1 MMSAF
6 ISLGRQALS
15 EPREAASTLLSMGVP
30 REAYWPA
37 FFLLVVLS
45 VLLNEIASLF
55 SPAPPLAMVMPPVI
69 MGMLTAL
76 ISAISIWAVWKV
88 GQAMGGTGTF
98 NETLLLTIFLQ
109 AILFAGQL
117 VELVLMLAM
126 PVLAGLFSLALVI
139 FAMWLNINFI
149 ATLHGFSSLWRAFG
163 VLIMATLGV
172 ALVLIFLMTLTGIG
186 PEVVGSPNV

>member
-6 ISLGRQALS
+6 LSLGRQALT

-37 FFLLVVLS
+37 FLLLVVLS
-45 VLLNEIASLF
+45 VLLGEVVGLL
-55 SPAPPLAMVMPPVI
+55 SPAQPLATVMPPVV
-69 MGMLTAL
+69 MGLLTAL

-98 NETLLLTIFLQ
+98 DETLLLTVFLQ
-109 AILFAGQL
+109 SIMFAGQL
-117 VELVLMLAM
+117 VELVLMIAM

-139 FAMWLNINFI
+139 FAMWININFI
-149 ATLHGFSSLWRAFG
+149 ATLHGFASLWRAFG

-186 PEVVGSPNV
+186 PNAVGAPNV

>member
-1 MMSAF
+1 MMHAF

-15 EPREAASTLLSMGVP
+15 EPREAAATLLSMGVP
-30 REAYWPA
+30 RAAHWPA

-45 VLLNEIASLF
+45 VLLNEIVSLM
-55 SPAPPLAMVMPPVI
+55 SPAPPLAMVIPPAI
-69 MGMLTAL
+69 MVMLTAL

-98 NETLLLTIFLQ
+98 DETLLLTIFLQ

-117 VELVLMLAM
+117 VEFVLMIAM

-149 ATLHGFSSLWRAFG
+149 ATLHGFASLWRAFG

-186 PEVVGSPNV
+186 PDVVGSPNV